1 MFIFVFIENLM
12 FSKEPQP
19 VFHPEIGRYF
29 QEYCGGYYIPN
40 GEKQEEYPDDLR
52 MTEKLLEDNQT

>member
-1 MFIFVFIENLM
+1 M
-12 FSKEPQP
+12 FSRDPQP
-19 VFHPEIGRYF
+19 VSHPEIGRYF